1 MEAAVVAKQRRLG
14 ERIARHVAHI
24 GKWYVTA
31 TGTRLIPAPVWRV
44 RSSWRRRRQR
54 RRPTLL
60 AWPSA
65 AARSASRRLPA
76 AIQGRWAA
84 VMGWRRPSE
93 PAVALPSLGARAAC
107 MLASAGPDATWWRGL
122 ISKLWPRRRLM
133 HSF

>member
-1 MEAAVVAKQRRLG
+1 MVAKQRRLG
-14 ERIARHVAHI
+14 ERFAQHVAHI

-31 TGTRLIPAPVWRV
+31 IIMSWQWWRQ
-44 RSSWRRRRQR
+44 W